1 MVDLSSDGELQYQW
15 GGQPGVVVMTE
26 RGDEAQLMGLYQTDD

>member
-1 MVDLSSDGELQYQW
+1 MVDLSSDGELQCQW
-15 GGQPGVVVMTE
+15 GGLPGVVMTE